1 MPASPSR
8 LVRGTALRETL
19 LHRRYRRYCRTSQRG
34 VEKRV
39 AAGNLRHVP
48 APASDSPAPR
58 GRRPARP
65 SGDDRELAIL
75 ATAERLLAERPL
87 SAISVD
93 DLARGAG
100 ISRPT
105 FYFYFASKDAVL
117 LTLLDR
123 VVAEAD
129 AATRRR
135 VRRPAGGPAGG
146 MAAGDHRLPRHLP
159 GPPVADAGLGGGALD
174 QRRDPASCGRRC
186 SRAGC
191 TAARRRSR
199 PSGSAARPPPGR
211 PARDIAV
218 ALTSMNER
226 VLYATFTGDGPGG
239 GRGRR
244 GRRPAGDLAAG
255 DLRNGTGRLRR
266 RTGSVRRPSRSRA
279 PGGARC
285 GRRSPGTGRGAR
297 AGR

>member
-1 MPASPSR
+1 MWR
-8 LVRGTALRETL
+8 
-19 LHRRYRRYCRTSQRG
+19 
-34 VEKRV
+34 
-39 AAGNLRHVP
+39 GNLRHVT
-48 APASDSPAPR
+48 ATASDPPTPR

-75 ATAERLLAERPL
+75 TTAERLLAERPL

-129 AATRRR
+129 AATQ
-135 VRRPAGGPAGG
+135 
-146 MAAGDHRLPRHLP
+146 AAFTG
-159 GPPVADAGLGGGALD
+159 
-174 QRRDPASCGRRC
+174 
-186 SRAGC
+186 
-191 TAARRRSR
+191 R
-199 PSGSAARPPPGR
+199 PSGPREGWRRAITAYHDTFRAHRSLTLAWSEARWTNTEIRQLWARVFEGWVRRCAEAIDAERERGAAPAGP

-226 VLYATFTGDGPGG
+226 VLYATFTGDGPAVAEDGAVDVLLEIWLRAIYG
-239 GRGRR
+239 TS
-244 GRRPAGDLAAG
+244 PAD
-255 DLRNGTGRLRR
+255 
-266 RTGSVRRPSRSRA
+266 
-279 PGGARC
+279 
-285 GRRSPGTGRGAR
+285 
-297 AGR
+297 